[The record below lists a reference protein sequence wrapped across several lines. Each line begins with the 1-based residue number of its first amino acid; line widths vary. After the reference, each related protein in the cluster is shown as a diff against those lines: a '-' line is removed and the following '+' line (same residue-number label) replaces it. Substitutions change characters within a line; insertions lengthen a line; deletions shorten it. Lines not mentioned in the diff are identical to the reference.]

1 MHSFT
6 LTAPRLDS
14 FSFIFTHVVHSR
26 CDAMRFRTRGRARGF
41 TSRDVERGE
50 EGHR

>member
-1 MHSFT
+1 MCVQLGARHD
-6 LTAPRLDS
+6 ACEMR
-14 FSFIFTHVVHSR
+14 R
-26 CDAMRFRTRGRARGF
+26 DAMGVRTRGRARGC